1 MDVYSQLCRM
11 PAKEKEGCLGNNKTD
26 AGGSN
31 DKNLDLTLG
40 PPGESFIQGAKR
52 VFEDAVTHKAG
63 HPKLLHKHPC
73 LNPPL
78 TDQKI
83 EVLADSRTCWTEKT
97 TLAFRRVIQEL
108 KMQPNSS
115 YKQFSLTSP
124 LNEMVAKSSQECV
137 YNEADLLNL
146 NNEALS
152 SPVILPGNSPKRI
165 PPGPVVGWPPL
176 GSFRK
181 NIANNFL
188 CRQTSELSSNNFGR
202 QDNCE
207 RQSEDP
213 NQHMFVKI
221 YMDGFPIGRKLN
233 LKAYDSYEKLSVAIN
248 ELFRGLLAAHSFTGD
263 DTSAKREDTNAENGE
278 CTLVYEDN
286 EGDRILVGD
295 VPWNMFVSTAK
306 RLCILKSSGHSASLP
321 LVSSDQENKPLD
333 SAAKTGK

>member
-1 MDVYSQLCRM
+1 M
-11 PAKEKEGCLGNNKTD
+11 PAKEKEGCLDNYKTD

-31 DKNLDLTLG
+31 DKNLDLRLG

-52 VFEDAVTHKAG
+52 VFEDTVTHKAG
-63 HPKLLHKHPC
+63 DTKLLHKHPC

-78 TDQKI
+78 TDPKI
-83 EVLADSRTCWTEKT
+83 EELADSRTCWSETT
-97 TLAFRRVIQEL
+97 TLALRTVIQQL
-108 KMQPNSS
+108 KTQPNSS
-115 YKQFSLTSP
+115 CKQVSLTTP
-124 LNEMVAKSSQECV
+124 LNVTVAKSSQECV

-146 NNEALS
+146 NNEAPP

-165 PPGPVVGWPPL
+165 PPGPVVGWPPI

-181 NIANNFL
+181 NRANNFL
-188 CRQTSELSSNNFGR
+188 CRQTSELSANNFGK
-202 QDNCE
+202 QDNDE
-207 RQSEDP
+207 SQSEDP

-248 ELFRGLLAAHSFTGD
+248 ELFRGLLAAHSATSD
-263 DTSAKREDTNAENGE
+263 YTNAKTEDTSAENGE

-306 RLCILKSSGHSASLP
+306 RLRILKSSGHTASTP
-321 LVSSDQENKPLD
+321 FVSCDQENNPLH
-333 SAAKTGK
+333 SAAKTGR